1 MSPRLSYAASSDPT
15 REGAMAPRLIKVEP
29 FDLVVFGAAGNEEFQ

>member
-1 MSPRLSYAASSDPT
+1 
-15 REGAMAPRLIKVEP
+15 MAPRLIKVEP